1 MPLSK
6 TDKEPVRSADIF
18 GYAILMRSENGL
30 PVRVLVTDEALQD
43 LATPPDS
50 SLNRLAEYRSHIEAV
65 ASKKYD
71 AGNIESDGSIRVTS
85 GDVNSA

>member
-6 TDKEPVRSADIF
+6 TDMEPVRSAEIF
-18 GYAILMRSENGL
+18 GYAIPMQSENGRV
-30 PVRVLVTDEALQD
+30 VRVLVTDEALQD
-43 LATPPDS
+43 LASPPDS
-50 SLNRLAEYRSHIEAV
+50 SPNRLAEYRNHIEAV

-71 AGNIESDGSIRVTS
+71 AGNIENDGSIRVTS